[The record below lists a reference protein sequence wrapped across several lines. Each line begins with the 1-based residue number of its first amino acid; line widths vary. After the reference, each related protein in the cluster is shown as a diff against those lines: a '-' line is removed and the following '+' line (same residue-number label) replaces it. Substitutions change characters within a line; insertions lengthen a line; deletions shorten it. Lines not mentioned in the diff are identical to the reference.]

1 MDGVLEMTRSK
12 INIEQQMYDEMKID
26 KGDESFNTFIS
37 MLYMFYRIFT
47 AENKLIS
54 SYVMTRASQS
64 IFIGG
69 FLYRKLCE
77 KDGELFFST
86 LNLVE
91 DLTITTF
98 KQLAL
103 IMIQLVEKQPQ
114 FQNYHY
120 LAKELE
126 KDIYS
131 AQYAHVIDAGAA
143 QDLFELGVA
152 FHV

>member
-1 MDGVLEMTRSK
+1 MKQARVNMDKEV
-12 INIEQQMYDEMKID
+12 YDEIKIA
-26 KGDESFNTFIS
+26 KGDESFNNFIIT
-37 MLYMFYRIFT
+37 LFVFYKIFS
-47 AENKLIS
+47 AENKLLSTYI
-54 SYVMTRASQS
+54 MTRASQS